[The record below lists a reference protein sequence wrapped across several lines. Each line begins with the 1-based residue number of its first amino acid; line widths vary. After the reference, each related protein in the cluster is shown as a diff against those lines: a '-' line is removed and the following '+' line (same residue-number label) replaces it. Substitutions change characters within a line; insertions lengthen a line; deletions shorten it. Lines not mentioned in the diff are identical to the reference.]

1 MRNVRMG
8 IDPVGLRVCEFW
20 KVVYNEGLLMMISVV
35 PDASHMVPIRVGDY
49 IEYSG
54 VQLNGETICYT
65 ITVNID
71 IRTSGNQPG
80 FVRVE
85 DTIIGI
91 ADANANVEEARHRV

>member
-1 MRNVRMG
+1 MPFLTK
-8 IDPVGLRVCEFW
+8 D
-20 KVVYNEGLLMMISVV
+20 LLIIHSVV
-35 PDASHMVPIRVGDY
+35 PDASHMVPIREGDY

-71 IRTSGNQPG
+71 VRTSGSQPG

-91 ADANANVEEARHRV
+91 ADANANVEEARHRVQSFFPL